1 MNTVRLES
9 KEMAM
14 TTIIRN
20 SNTDAFKLA
29 GVCLIH
35 FFFLMEI
42 QENE

>member
-20 SNTDAFKLA
+20 SNTAAFELA
-29 GVCLIH
+29 GVC
-35 FFFLMEI
+35 
-42 QENE
+42 